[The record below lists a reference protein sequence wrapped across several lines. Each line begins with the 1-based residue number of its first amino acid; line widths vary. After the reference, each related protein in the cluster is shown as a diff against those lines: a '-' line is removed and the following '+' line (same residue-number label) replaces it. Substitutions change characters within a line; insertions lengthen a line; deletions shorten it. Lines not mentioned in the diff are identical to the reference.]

1 MEHNHSDHD
10 CIHCGCHSP
19 ILKMFGEDF
28 ITSNL
33 PPMLADKIVHNGK
46 QKGIIHFW
54 NGNIRPLIT
63 GSEEVVCQSML
74 VKGDKV
80 LFTGSADEINEY
92 ILKESITVNAKDK
105 IDLGGRTM
113 LPGFVESHAH
123 LVPSAIFGDWVDL
136 GGIDPETQSFNEG
149 SYNPETVIAK
159 IKTAAAVENK
169 FDKDNWF
176 LGSGLDPA
184 LMPFV
189 YEGSKLKLQ
198 DITFKTFKDFD
209 FPILIM
215 AASLHTVY
223 VNEVALELIYK
234 NENLKLNDK
243 YPNFEDFK
251 SKTNGK
257 LQESTQQ
264 LWGLKT
270 IPIKQKI
277 EMVIALPKNI
287 NRVLNTAT
295 ERGFTFLYDAGV
307 DISQNIILRLILPFL
322 PRNVRLGAAHACL
335 SMKDVNK
342 LENNN
347 GLKNTGYKEDE
358 SLYFASVKL
367 VSDGSN
373 QGLTGCQSQRYNS
386 ETLTPYGIFNF
397 GTPEFLQMIYTI
409 ISKGW
414 PLMIHA
420 NGDTAVKLTIEN
432 FTYAIDS
439 IINDINLGKEL
450 IFNDRPEDKITIEHL
465 RNLRHR
471 IEHCS
476 FISSIAQ
483 FDTMKTYGISPSFT
497 IGHMAYWGNAF
508 KNMIFGEEK
517 ANKLILAKSALNKG
531 LKISLHSDYTVS
543 PLGPLRMMEQ
553 SITRIMEK
561 TPNNA
566 ENVVRETEDKI
577 VLNGEQRISPME
589 ALKAVTI
596 DAAWSCNVDQW
607 VGSLEPGKFADF
619 VILEKDPLNMPDG
632 KIYMNMRN
640 IPVLETWKGGKRID
654 PNPSKKKESS
664 INDVVKILAM

>member
-1 MEHNHSDHD
+1 MEHNHSDHG

-19 ILKMFGEDF
+19 ILKIFGEDF

-33 PPMLADKIVHNGK
+33 APMVEDKISHNGK
-46 QKGIIHFW
+46 ENGIIHFW

-74 VKGDKV
+74 VKEGKV
-80 LFTGSADEINEY
+80 FFAGSDDEVNEY
-92 ILKESITVNAKDK
+92 ILKESITVIKGDK
-105 IDLGGRTM
+105 IDLKGRTM

-123 LVPSAIFGDWVDL
+123 LVPSAIFGGWVDL
-136 GGIDPETQSFNEG
+136 GGIDLETQSFNEG

-159 IKTAAAVENK
+159 IITATAENK
-169 FDKDNWF
+169 LHKDYWF

-184 LMPFV
+184 LMPFKD
-189 YEGSKLKLQ
+189 GKLQ
-198 DITFKTFKDFD
+198 DITRKTFKVFN

-215 AASLHTVY
+215 SASLHTAY
-223 VNEVALELIYK
+223 VNDVALNLIYQKNKAVIYQFFK
-234 NENLKLNDK
+234 NEIT
-243 YPNFEDFK
+243 YEGFK
-251 SKTNGK
+251 EATNGK
-257 LQESTQQ
+257 LQEITQQ
-264 LWGLKT
+264 LWGLTT
-270 IPIKQKI
+270 IPKAQQNKMKFDLPENIKKI
-277 EMVIALPKNI
+277 LD
-287 NRVLNTAT
+287 TASK
-295 ERGFTFLYDAGV
+295 RGFTFLYDAGV
-307 DISQNIILRLILPFL
+307 DKQQKKILKGILPIL
-322 PRNVRLGAAHACL
+322 TNVRVGAAHACL
-335 SMKDVNK
+335 SMEDVNG

-347 GLKNTGYKEDE
+347 GQKNTGYKGDE
-358 SLYFASVKL
+358 SLYFGSVKL

-373 QGLTGCQSQRYNS
+373 QGLTGCHSQRYNS

-409 ISKGW
+409 VSKGW
-414 PLMIHA
+414 SLMIHA

-432 FTYAIDS
+432 FTYAIDN

-450 IFNDRPEDKITIEHL
+450 TFNDSSDKITIEHL

-476 FISSIAQ
+476 FISSMAQ

-497 IGHMAYWGNAF
+497 IGHIGYWGNAF

-517 ANKLILAKSALNKG
+517 TNKLILAKSALNKG

-553 SITRIMEK
+553 AITRIVEK
-561 TPNNA
+561 TPNN
-566 ENVVRETEDKI
+566 EKNVVREMKDKI

-619 VILEKDPLNMPDG
+619 VILEKDPLNMPDEE
-632 KIYMNMRN
+632 IYMNMRN
-640 IPVLETWKGGKRID
+640 IPVLEVWKGGERVYPK
-654 PNPSKKKESS
+654 PSKKKES
-664 INDVVKILAM
+664 IIDDVVKNLAI